1 MEKFRDFTGLV
12 VPFIRENV
20 DTDQIIP
27 KQFLTSVRKTG
38 YGLFLFNDERW
49 VIPATNSSLTADQ
62 LEPAADFI
70 LNQQRYQN
78 AQIMLAGENFGC
90 GSSREHAVWAL
101 TGYGLRAIIAPSF
114 ADIFASNASKN
125 GLLLINLPKPSI
137 ADLNEACLAKEG
149 YELQIVLS
157 ASSPY
162 INASGQRYEFE
173 IDAGIKHRLLEG
185 LDEIGVTERLQ
196 DKIDKYEQD
205 RKQEEPW
212 LDIS

>member
-162 INASGQRYEFE
+162 INASAQRYEFE